1 MAEHPRV
8 TAVAQQSTARR
19 RARLRLVPWWA
30 RVLAVFVLTRL
41 VTTVILLQ
49 FAANQAA
56 NAWTGPS
63 PSYVDFATLWDGRWY
78 EIIATSGYPSVLPVT
93 EAGEIG
99 ENAWA
104 FMPLYPVVVR
114 VLMLVTGLGW
124 ATAAVAVSV
133 VCGAVACL
141 VLYRLLRHSLS
152 EAQSLIAV
160 LLFCVAPTSP
170 LLQLAYAE
178 SAAMMLTAI
187 TLLLLVRRRYVLV
200 FPVVLLLGLTRPSGL
215 AFAAAMGLY
224 VLVRYLRR
232 SREPFDRS
240 DWLPTVALTVWG
252 LVVGFLWPAAAWAV
266 TGSITAYTDTELAWR
281 SSYIG
286 YQELFPFT
294 SWFQSGAWWGQWWFQ
309 SPAIGIV
316 LVVLLVAAFV
326 GIMASPWTRRL
337 DLFSRVWI
345 AGYAVYLFAF
355 FFPQSS
361 TFRLLGP
368 MFPLVGALAVP
379 RSPLFRVCLVLAGII
394 GQIVW
399 ISACWAVDGYDWTPP

>member
-1 MAEHPRV
+1 MS
-8 TAVAQQSTARR
+8 AVAPVLSTRR

-30 RVLAVFVLTRL
+30 RVLGVFVLTRV
-41 VTTVILLQ
+41 VTTTILLQ

-63 PSYVDFATLWDGRWY
+63 PSYSAFASLWDGRWY
-78 EIIATSGYPSVLPVT
+78 EIIATAGYPSELPVT
-93 EAGEIG
+93 AEGEIG

-104 FMPLYPVVVR
+104 FMPLYPAVVR
-114 VLMLVTGLGW
+114 LLMLVTGLGW
-124 ATAAVAVSV
+124 GSAAVTVSV
-133 VCGAVACL
+133 ICGAVACL

-152 EAQSLIAV
+152 ESQSLIAV

-187 TLLLLVRRRYVLV
+187 VLLLLVRRRFALV

-224 VLVRYLRR
+224 VLVRVLRR
-232 SREPFDRS
+232 SREPFERAE
-240 DWLPTVALTVWG
+240 WLPTVALTVWG
-252 LVVGFLWPAAAWAV
+252 LVVGFLWPAAAWIV
-266 TGSITAYTDTELAWR
+266 TGSMTAYTDTELAWR

-286 YQELFPFT
+286 YQELLPFT
-294 SWFQSGAWWGQWWFQ
+294 SWFQGGAWWGQWWFE
-309 SPAIGIV
+309 SPAVGIV
-316 LVVLLVAAFV
+316 LVVLLVVAFA
-326 GIMASPWTRRL
+326 GIMAAPWTRRL
-337 DLFSRVWI
+337 DLFSRAWI

-368 MFPLVGALAVP
+368 LFPLVGALAVP
-379 RSPLFRVCLVLAGII
+379 RSPLFRVVLVLLGIG
-394 GQIVW
+394 GQILW

>member
-1 MAEHPRV
+1 MSAV
-8 TAVAQQSTARR
+8 TAQPSVRR
-19 RARLRLVPWWA
+19 RARLRLVPWWV
-30 RVLAVFVLTRL
+30 RVLAVFLLTRV

-49 FAANQAA
+49 FAANQAQ
-56 NAWTGPS
+56 NSWTGPS
-63 PSYVDFATLWDGRWY
+63 PSYVGFASMWDGRWY
-78 EIIATSGYPSVLPVT
+78 EIIATAGYPSVLPVT
-93 EAGEIG
+93 DTGEIG

-104 FMPLYPVVVR
+104 FMPLYPAVVR
-114 VLMLVTGLGW
+114 LLMAVTGLGW

-133 VCGAVACL
+133 VCGAVTCL
-141 VLYRLLRHSLS
+141 VLYRLFRHSLS

-170 LLQLAYAE
+170 MMQLAYAE

-187 TLLLLVRRRYVLV
+187 TLLLLVRRQYAWV

-224 VLVRYLRR
+224 VVVRYVRR
-232 SREPFDRS
+232 AREPFPRS
-240 DWLPTVALTVWG
+240 DWLPAVALTGWG
-252 LVVGFLWPAAAWAV
+252 LVVGFSWPAAAWAV
-266 TGSITAYTDTELAWR
+266 TGSPTAYTDTELAWR
-281 SSYIG
+281 SAYIG

-294 SWFQSGAWWGQWWFQ
+294 SWFQSGAWWGDWWFGA
-309 SPAIGIV
+309 PLVGIAI
-316 LVVLLVAAFV
+316 VVLLVAVFV
-326 GIMASPWTRRL
+326 GILAAPWTRRL
-337 DLFSRVWI
+337 DLFSRAWV
-345 AGYAVYLFAF
+345 AGYGVYLFAF

-379 RSPLFRVCLVLAGII
+379 RSPLFRCTLVALGIV

-399 ISACWAVDGYDWTPP
+399 ISICWAVDGYDWTPP

>member
-1 MAEHPRV
+1 M
-8 TAVAQQSTARR
+8 RR
-19 RARLRLVPWWA
+19 RAQLRLVPWWV
-30 RVLAVFVLTRL
+30 RVLAVFLLTRV

-49 FAANQAA
+49 FAAHQAE
-56 NAWTGPS
+56 NSWTGPS
-63 PSYVDFATLWDGRWY
+63 PSYVDFASMWDGRWY

-93 EAGEIG
+93 DTGEIG

-104 FMPLYPVVVR
+104 FMPLYPAVVR
-114 VLMLVTGLGW
+114 LLMAVTGLGW

-133 VCGAVACL
+133 ACGAVTCL
-141 VLYRLLRHSLS
+141 VLYRLFRHSLD
-152 EAQSLIAV
+152 EVQSLVAV

-170 LLQLAYAE
+170 MLQLAYAE

-187 TLLLLVRRRYVLV
+187 ALLLLVRRQYAWV

-224 VLVRYLRR
+224 VLVRFLRR
-232 SREPFDRS
+232 AREPFPRA
-240 DWLPTVALTVWG
+240 DWLPAVALTGWG
-252 LVVGFLWPAAAWAV
+252 LVVGFSWPAAAWAV
-266 TGSITAYTDTELAWR
+266 TGSPTAYTDTELAWR
-281 SSYIG
+281 SAYIG

-294 SWFQSGAWWGQWWFQ
+294 SWFQGGAWWGDWWFGA
-309 SPAIGIV
+309 PLAGIALVV
-316 LVVLLVAAFV
+316 LVVAAFA
-326 GIMASPWTRRL
+326 GILAAPWTRRL
-337 DLFSRVWI
+337 DLFSRAWV

-379 RSPLFRVCLVLAGII
+379 RSPLFRTALVALGIA
-394 GQIVW
+394 GQIGW
-399 ISACWAVDGYDWTPP
+399 IAICWAVDGYDWTPP

>member
-1 MAEHPRV
+1 M
-8 TAVAQQSTARR
+8 TAVAPASTARR

-56 NAWTGPS
+56 NSWTGPS
-63 PSYVDFATLWDGRWY
+63 PSYSAFASMWDGRWY
-78 EIIATSGYPSVLPVT
+78 EIIALSGYPSTLPVT

-104 FMPLYPVVVR
+104 FMPLYPAVVR
-114 VLMLVTGLGW
+114 LLMLVTGLGW
-124 ATAAVAVSV
+124 APAAVTVSV
-133 VCGAVACL
+133 VCGAVTSL

-152 EAQSLIAV
+152 ETQSLVAV

-187 TLLLLVRRRYVLV
+187 TLLLLVRGRYALV

-224 VLVRYLRR
+224 VLVRFLRR
-232 SREPFDRS
+232 SREPFERS

-252 LVVGFLWPAAAWAV
+252 LVVGFLWPIAAWAV

-294 SWFQSGAWWGQWWFQ
+294 SWFQGGAWWGQWWFQ

-326 GIMASPWTRRL
+326 GVMASPWVRRL
-337 DLFSRVWI
+337 DLVSRAWI

-379 RSPLFRVCLVLAGII
+379 RSPLFRVALVLAGIG
-394 GQIVW
+394 GQILW

>member
-1 MAEHPRV
+1 M
-8 TAVAQQSTARR
+8 
-19 RARLRLVPWWA
+19 
-30 RVLAVFVLTRL
+30 RVLAVFLLTRV

-49 FAANQAA
+49 FAANQAQ
-56 NAWTGPS
+56 NSWTGPS
-63 PSYVDFATLWDGRWY
+63 PSYVGFASMWDGRWY
-78 EIIATSGYPSVLPVT
+78 EIIATAGYPSVLPVT
-93 EAGEIG
+93 DTGEIG

-104 FMPLYPVVVR
+104 FMPLYPAVVR
-114 VLMLVTGLGW
+114 LLMAVTGLGW

-133 VCGAVACL
+133 VCGAVTCL
-141 VLYRLLRHSLS
+141 VLYRLFRHSLS

-170 LLQLAYAE
+170 MMQLAYAE

-187 TLLLLVRRRYVLV
+187 TLLLLVRRQYAWV

-224 VLVRYLRR
+224 VVVRYVRR
-232 SREPFDRS
+232 AREPFPRS
-240 DWLPTVALTVWG
+240 DWLPAVALTGWG
-252 LVVGFLWPAAAWAV
+252 LVVGFSWPAAAWAV
-266 TGSITAYTDTELAWR
+266 TGSPTAYTDTELAWR
-281 SSYIG
+281 SAYIG

-294 SWFQSGAWWGQWWFQ
+294 SWFQSGAWWGDWWFGA
-309 SPAIGIV
+309 PLVGIAI
-316 LVVLLVAAFV
+316 VVLLVAVFV
-326 GIMASPWTRRL
+326 GILAAPWTRRL
-337 DLFSRVWI
+337 DLFSRAWV
-345 AGYAVYLFAF
+345 AGYGVYLFAF

-379 RSPLFRVCLVLAGII
+379 RSPLFRCTLVALGIV

-399 ISACWAVDGYDWTPP
+399 ISICWAVDGYDWTPP

>member
-1 MAEHPRV
+1 MSAV
-8 TAVAQQSTARR
+8 TAQPSVRR
-19 RARLRLVPWWA
+19 RARLRLVPWWV
-30 RVLAVFVLTRL
+30 RVLAVFLLTRV

-49 FAANQAA
+49 FAANQAQ
-56 NAWTGPS
+56 NSWTGPS
-63 PSYVDFATLWDGRWY
+63 PSYVDFASMWDGRWY
-78 EIIATSGYPSVLPVT
+78 EIIASAGYPSVLPVT
-93 EAGEIG
+93 DTGEIG

-104 FMPLYPVVVR
+104 FMPLYPAVVR
-114 VLMLVTGLGW
+114 LLMAVTGLGW

-133 VCGAVACL
+133 VCGAVTCF
-141 VLYRLLRHSLS
+141 VLYRLFRHSLS

-170 LLQLAYAE
+170 MMQLAYAE

-187 TLLLLVRRRYVLV
+187 TLLLLVRRQYAWV

-224 VLVRYLRR
+224 VVVRYVRR
-232 SREPFDRS
+232 AREPFPRS
-240 DWLPTVALTVWG
+240 DWLPAVALTGWG
-252 LVVGFLWPAAAWAV
+252 LVVGFSWPAAAWAV
-266 TGSITAYTDTELAWR
+266 TGSPTAYTDTELAWR
-281 SSYIG
+281 SAYIG

-294 SWFQSGAWWGQWWFQ
+294 SWFQSGAWWGDWWFGA
-309 SPAIGIV
+309 PLVGIAI
-316 LVVLLVAAFV
+316 VVLLVAVFV
-326 GIMASPWTRRL
+326 GILAAPWTRRL
-337 DLFSRVWI
+337 DLFSRAWV
-345 AGYAVYLFAF
+345 AGYGVYLFAF

-379 RSPLFRVCLVLAGII
+379 RSPLFRCTLVALGIV

-399 ISACWAVDGYDWTPP
+399 ISICWAVDGYDWTPP

>member
-1 MAEHPRV
+1 V
-8 TAVAQQSTARR
+8 TAVAATSTARR

-41 VTTVILLQ
+41 VTTVVLLQ

-78 EIIATSGYPSVLPVT
+78 EIIATSGYPSTLPVT

-114 VLMLVTGLGW
+114 LLMLVTGLGW

-133 VCGAVACL
+133 ACGAIACL

-152 EAQSLIAV
+152 ETQSLVAV

-224 VLVRYLRR
+224 VLVRFLRR
-232 SREPFDRS
+232 SREPFERG

-294 SWFQSGAWWGQWWFQ
+294 SWFQGGAWWGQWWFQ
-309 SPAIGIV
+309 SPAVGIALVV
-316 LVVLLVAAFV
+316 LVVAVFVA
-326 GIMASPWTRRL
+326 ILASPWTRRL
-337 DLFSRVWI
+337 DLFSRAWV
-345 AGYAVYLFAF
+345 AGDAVYLFAF

-379 RSPLFRVCLVLAGII
+379 RSPLFRVALVLAGIG
-394 GQIVW
+394 GQILW